1 MRDREGWMVYKYV
14 KIVKIWGTCVV
25 EVWLWTKGMINEYL
39 DFGVIETDD
48 SGMSKKE
55 AILIIDGIFQIMSI
69 LLTFP

>member
-14 KIVKIWGTCVV
+14 KIVKIWGTSVV

-48 SGMSKKE
+48 YGM
-55 AILIIDGIFQIMSI
+55 
-69 LLTFP
+69 